1 MQYEIIGGNLP
12 AVLCRL
18 RAGEKIIC
26 QGGGMS
32 WMDSTF
38 SMETHTGGIGK
49 IFGKAF
55 TGESIFTN
63 TYVAEADGE
72 IAFASS
78 FPGEI
83 MAVQVDSGKS
93 IIAQKSAFMAMEE
106 GVDMSVHFQQK
117 ISSGFFGGE
126 GFIMQK
132 FTGNGIV
139 FLEVDGAVKEYNL
152 AKGEKKILDTGH
164 LVMMEDTCSM
174 SIERVKG
181 IKNMLF
187 GGEGLFNTVVT
198 GPGKIFVQ
206 TMPISKMASL
216 IGGLIP
222 KNNN

>member
-18 RAGEKIIC
+18 KRDEKIIC

-32 WMDSTF
+32 WMDGTF
-38 SMETHTGGIGK
+38 KMETHTGGIGK

-63 TYVAEADGE
+63 TYIAEADGE

-83 MAVQVDSGKS
+83 LAVEVTAGKS
-93 IIAQKSAFMAMEE
+93 VIAQKSSFMAMEE

-117 ISSGFFGGE
+117 ISGGFFGGE

-139 FLEVDGAVKEYNL
+139 FIEVDGAVKEYDL
-152 AKGEKKILDTGH
+152 AKGEKKVIDTGH

-174 SIERVKG
+174 SIERIKG
-181 IKNMLF
+181 VKNMLF

-198 GPGKIFVQ
+198 GPGKIYLQ

-222 KNNN
+222 KSSS